1 MNIIILLFICI
12 IKLHVIPL
20 KVESM
25 SFSSNNYSSEVNKS
39 FYKFIIIFLLYYIF
53 PRLLFKFVNS
63 RYIYFNKR
71 NFFIICIYEIKLLII
86 YFLLYLKFNILF
98 FKLFSFYCIMILGI
112 FKFIIFSFL
121 RIYSK
126 YQFNVLIVKN
136 RFNK

>member
-20 KVESM
+20 KVESIM
-25 SFSSNNYSSEVNKS
+25 SFSSNNFSSEVNKS

-63 RYIYFNKR
+63 RYDLLYIYFNKR

-126 YQFNVLIVKN
+126 YLLKF
-136 RFNK
+136 